1 MMIQPSNSSDFVPCF
16 SIPKAR
22 NIAPNLGSAVREGSG
37 TVFMSFRFVE
47 TCVELFKPFRST
59 DTGVAGGVS
68 ERADDVAVGPRAD
81 CLYHTN
87 PV

>member
-22 NIAPNLGSAVREGSG
+22 NIALILGFAVGEGSS

-47 TCVELFKPFRST
+47 TCVELFKPFRSI
-59 DTGVAGGVS
+59 DTGVAGEV
-68 ERADDVAVGPRAD
+68 
-81 CLYHTN
+81 
-87 PV
+87 